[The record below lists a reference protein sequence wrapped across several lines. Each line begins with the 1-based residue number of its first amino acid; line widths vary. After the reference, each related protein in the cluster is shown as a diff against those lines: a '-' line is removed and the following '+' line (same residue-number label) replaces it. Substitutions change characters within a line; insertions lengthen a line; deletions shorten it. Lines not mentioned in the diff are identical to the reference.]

1 MMGLMDKGLV
11 TKTITI
17 LRLLVPRVL
26 LLLVVPADVGFDALS
41 SDGVHGHGHG
51 FRRGQ
56 PIGVVVAGG
65 KVTDVVD
72 VAEHEGHGAEPPQ
85 TTASRTWREG
95 GGGRGRERE
104 RGE

>member
-26 LLLVVPADVGFDALS
+26 LLLVIPADVGFDALS

-72 VAEHEGHGAEPPQ
+72 VAEEEGHGAELPQ
-85 TTASRTWREG
+85 TAPSGTCSDHR
-95 GGGRGRERE
+95 GGRAWW
-104 RGE
+104 